1 MTKAKGKSKRY
12 NLLNR
17 WPKQKVE
24 VMTKAKGR
32 SKRYNLLNR
41 WPKQK
46 VEVKG
51 IIY

>member
-1 MTKAKGKSKRY
+1 
-12 NLLNR
+12 
-17 WPKQKVE
+17 
-24 VMTKAKGR
+24 MTKAKGR

-46 VEVKG
+46 VKVNPVMSKGKGRGKG